1 MMTLAMGLVM
11 SETSS
16 MQGQQYAVSEAGLDS
31 KTGPTIAEVGS
42 KFEAGP
48 DVVGDEY
55 NVGTVASETGLDSE
69 TGPTIVKAG
78 SMFEMGPGVVGD
90 GHTV

>member
-1 MMTLAMGLVM
+1 MLNYGGGDDDIGDGASDVRDELNAGT
-11 SETSS
+11 
-16 MQGQQYAVSEAGLDS
+16 AVSEAGLDS

-55 NVGTVASETGLDSE
+55 NVGTVASETGLDRDGPNDSE
-69 TGPTIVKAG
+69 GGLNV
-78 SMFEMGPGVVGD
+78 
-90 GHTV
+90 